1 MNLHI
6 ESTSKTCYYLDKNEE
21 NAFRI
26 VINALNILR
35 DKNIFI
41 DGNNCFL
48 DSNEFIILSEELKE
62 ILNGHGVE
70 SEKTENN
77 DFSCLTYEEKP
88 NARILFDKEEEEDE
102 EEWFTEMGV

>member
-6 ESTSKTCYYLDKNEE
+6 ESTSRTCYYLDNNEK
-21 NAFRI
+21 NAFRV

-35 DKNIFI
+35 DKNILI

-62 ILNGHGVE
+62 VLNGHGVE
-70 SEKTENN
+70 SEKAENN

-88 NARILFDKEEEEDE
+88 NVRVSFDEYEEEEEDE
-102 EEWFTEMGV
+102 EE